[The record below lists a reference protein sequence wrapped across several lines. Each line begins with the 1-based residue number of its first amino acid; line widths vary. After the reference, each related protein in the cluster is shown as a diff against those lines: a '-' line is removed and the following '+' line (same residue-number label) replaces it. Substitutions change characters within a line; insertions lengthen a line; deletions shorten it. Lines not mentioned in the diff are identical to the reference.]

1 MTARNIEI
9 MDKIVDMIAAGDKMS
24 KALEKVYTKRNVL
37 FFCDEKYLSNP
48 IVVLGLS
55 PRAYNAL
62 MRAKLR
68 TIDDTINCF
77 VNKKS
82 DTIKGF
88 GTMLGVETFE
98 AILDYC
104 WDHMTDD
111 KKVKFLI
118 DAVQRN
124 EGWLR
129 QDI

>member
-1 MTARNIEI
+1 MTQRNIEI
-9 MDKIVDMIAAGDKMS
+9 MDKIVDMVAAGDKMS
-24 KALEKVYTKRNVL
+24 KALEKVYTKRNVI

-55 PRAYNAL
+55 PRAHNAL

-68 TIDDTINCF
+68 TIIDTINCF

-82 DTIKGF
+82 DTIRGF
-88 GTMLGVETFE
+88 GSLLGVETFE

-104 WDHMTDD
+104 WEHMTNEE
-111 KKVKFLI
+111 KVKFLI

-124 EGWLR
+124 EEYLR